1 MTTLDRPLDEVIG
14 AGREA
19 VVGTPVVRLDGA
31 LKVTGRAQYAYE
43 YPVENVAYAW
53 PVVST
58 IAKGSVTS
66 VDDRAAVAQPGVLA
80 VLTADNAEALRLDA
94 EVPPAMAVAIP
105 DLGLLQSREV
115 AFRGQVVAAVIA
127 TSLEVA
133 REAAGLV
140 VVGYDAQPHHVVLRD
155 GDRAYVPGVVNDG
168 TPGQVERG
176 DADAAFAAAPV
187 QVDRTYRTPAEHAV
201 PMEPHSATAVWDGR
215 RLTVY
220 HSDQGPFW
228 SAAVLAAMLGLEP
241 GDVEVVAEHVGGGFG
256 SKAAPRPPLM
266 LAVLAAR
273 LVGRPV
279 KVALNRPQS
288 FSLTTYR
295 TPTVQRVRLGAQRD
309 GRLTAL
315 VHEALHQSST
325 LAEYT
330 EQTVSPARMMY
341 DVADVRTT
349 GRLARLD
356 VATPS
361 WYRAPGETPGMYAL
375 ECAVDELAVELGLDP
390 IELRVANE
398 PPVDPETGEPWSSR
412 NLVAC
417 LRQGAER
424 FGWAERDPAPAS
436 RREGRRMVGTGVAAA
451 TYPYFAFPA
460 TATARAEADGGFT
473 VAVGAVD
480 IGTGART
487 VLSQVAAD
495 ALGVD
500 LGRVHLRVGRA
511 SLGMAPFAGGSQGT
525 ASWGWAVH
533 EACRGLVGQL
543 AERNGHVPADGLEAR
558 ADTTE
563 DAMAPTGL
571 SRHNFGAQFAQVS
584 VDVDT
589 GQIGV
594 DRMLGVFSAG
604 RILNPRTAR
613 SQLVGAM
620 TQGLSMALLEVA
632 DTDAEFGDFANHDL
646 ATYHV
651 AAHAD
656 VPEVEAFWV
665 DEEDAHLN
673 PVGGKGVGEVGIVG
687 AAAAIANAVH
697 HAIGLRV
704 RDLPIRVEDVRPA
717 LAALRA
723 QR

>member
-1 MTTLDRPLDEVIG
+1 MTALDRPQTEVTG
-14 AGREA
+14 EAGEA
-19 VVGTPVVRLDGA
+19 VVGTPVRRLDGP

-43 YPVENVAYAW
+43 YPLDDMAYAW

-58 IAKGSVTS
+58 IAKGSIVS
-66 VDDRAAVAQPGVLA
+66 IDDRAAVAQRGVLA
-80 VLTADNAEALRLDA
+80 VLTSDNAGTLRLDA
-94 EVPPAMAVAIP
+94 EVPPAMTASVP
-105 DLGLLQSREV
+105 DLGLLQSRDV
-115 AFRGQVVAAVIA
+115 AFRGQVVAAVVA

-140 VVGYDAQPHHVVLRD
+140 VVDYAAQPHDVVLRD
-155 GDRAYVPGVVNDG
+155 DDRAYVPGLVNDF
-168 TPGQVERG
+168 TPGNVERG
-176 DADAAFAAAPV
+176 DADAAFTAASV
-187 QVDRTYRTPAEHAV
+187 QVDRTYRTPAQQAV
-201 PMEPHSATAVWDGR
+201 PMEPHAATAAWHGQ
-215 RLTVY
+215 RLTVH
-220 HSDQGPFW
+220 HSDQAPFW
-228 SAAVLAAMLGLEP
+228 SAAVLAGMLGLEP

-256 SKAAPRPPLM
+256 SKAAPRPPVM
-266 LAVLAAR
+266 LAVLASR

-288 FSLTTYR
+288 FSMTTYR

-325 LAEYT
+325 LVEYT

-349 GRLARLD
+349 ARLARLD
-356 VATPS
+356 VATPG

-375 ECAVDELAVELGLDP
+375 ECAMDELAVELGLDP
-390 IELRVANE
+390 IELRLVNE
-398 PPVDPETGEPWSSR
+398 PPVDPETGEAWSSR

-417 LRQGAER
+417 LQQGAER
-424 FGWAERDPAPAS
+424 FGWAGRDPAPAS
-436 RREGRRMVGTGVAAA
+436 RREGRRMIGSGVAAA
-451 TYPYFAFPA
+451 TYPYFVFPA
-460 TATARAEADGGFT
+460 TATARAEPDGGFT
-473 VAVGAVD
+473 VGVAAVD

-495 ALGVD
+495 ALGVP
-500 LGRVHLRVGRA
+500 LSRVHLRVGRA
-511 SLGMAPFAGGSQGT
+511 SLGMAPFAGGSLGT

-533 EACRGLVGQL
+533 QACRGLVDQL
-543 AERNGHVPADGLEAR
+543 ADRHGAVPAEGLEAS

-563 DAMAPTGL
+563 AAMAPTGL

-584 VDVDT
+584 VDLDT
-589 GQIGV
+589 GQIRV

-604 RILNPRTAR
+604 RVLNPRTAR

-620 TQGLSMALLEVA
+620 TQGLSMALLEIA
-632 DTDAEFGDFANHDL
+632 ETDAEFGDFANHDL

-656 VPEVEAFWV
+656 VPDIEAHWV

-673 PVGGKGVGEVGIVG
+673 PVGGKGIGEVGIVG
-687 AAAAIANAVH
+687 AAAAVANAVH

-704 RDLPIRVEDVRPA
+704 RDLPIRIEDVRPA
-717 LAALRA
+717 LAALRGR
-723 QR
+723 Q